1 MLESLI
7 QAALKQRLV
16 LVVVAVCLV
25 AFGLDATR
33 KLSVDAFPD
42 VTNVQVQIATE
53 ALGRSPE
60 EVERFIT
67 VPLEM
72 AMAGACRRT

>member
-25 AFGLDATR
+25 AFGMDATR

-42 VTNVQVQIATE
+42 VTNVQLPRRLWAVHPRKSNAS
-53 ALGRSPE
+53 LP
-60 EVERFIT
+60 
-67 VPLEM
+67 
-72 AMAGACRRT
+72 CRWKWL